1 MNFTEAELKLI
12 HRALSNVY
20 GFRSVGSADHMLW
33 ADARECGDLAVRIW
47 QEALK
52 PAGSPEAR

>member
-52 PAGSPEAR
+52 PAG